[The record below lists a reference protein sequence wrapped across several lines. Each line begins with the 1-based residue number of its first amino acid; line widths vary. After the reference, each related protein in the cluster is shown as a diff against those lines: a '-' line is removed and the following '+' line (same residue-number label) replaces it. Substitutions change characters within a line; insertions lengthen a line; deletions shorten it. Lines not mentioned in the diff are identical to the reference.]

1 VIGKGAAAAI
11 LVVLTGACTLL
22 VPMDADEF
30 TDGAARDASAPVA
43 PAPETS
49 LVEDGGAQPSVDGDA
64 QSNLDGGSEAGT
76 CGATFCESFDDGPL
90 GDKWGQLQAVNGGEL
105 ALVPSTIGPPN
116 ALRVR
121 LTRLDG
127 GSGTRRAF
135 LAKTFPM
142 PKRARCS
149 LDVFAGP
156 GMAASGDFM
165 LFGLQTKSGNNAHSL
180 ELKLK
185 DDAIVLVDK
194 LDGSDIIK
202 TIPASPW
209 TGSWMHVELD
219 VEIGVRASLA
229 ALGQQTLFDVRSLP
243 ASELVLVVGESGDS
257 ESFTY
262 EVLIDNV
269 ACTFTP

>member
-11 LVVLTGACTLL
+11 LVALTGACTLL
-22 VPMDADEF
+22 VPLDADEF
-30 TDGAARDASAPVA
+30 TDGAAGDASAPVA

-64 QSNLDGGSEAGT
+64 QSNLDGGSEAST
-76 CGATFCESFDDGPL
+76 CEATFCESFDEGPL
-90 GDKWGQLQAVNGGEL
+90 GDKWGRLQAVNGGEL

-121 LTRLDG
+121 LTIDG
-127 GSGTRRAF
+127 GGGKRSAF

-156 GMAASGDFM
+156 GTTVGGDFA
-165 LFGLQTKSGNNAHSL
+165 LFSLQSTNGNNDHSL
-180 ELKLK
+180 ELKLRYA
-185 DDAIVLVDK
+185 DILLVDT
-194 LDGSDIIK
+194 LTGWANRIM
-202 TIPASPW
+202 TISGSPW
-209 TGSWMHVELD
+209 TGSWMHVEID

-229 ALGQQTLFDVRSLP
+229 ALGQQRSFDVRSLP
-243 ASELVLVVGESGDS
+243 ASDLVLVVGESGDG
-257 ESFTY
+257 ESWTDQ
-262 EVLIDNV
+262 VLIDNV